1 MRHIN
6 SVARLRIARLAIAAG
21 VALFVAVPASG
32 DEFGL
37 GVAGQSAIV
46 VVGPNSS
53 ITMNSGPVTST
64 APFGDLLVGQNTT
77 VSFSGG
83 NNGGLPD
90 GLYTDGTATISGSL
104 QNPFNTFTV
113 PTSVTQ
119 SAFNSANSVASTYAA
134 MTPTQTFSTINGTQT
149 ITGNGGLNVIDVGS
163 LHQNPTLT
171 ISGTANDKFVFN
183 VSGSYN
189 TNRPM
194 ILNGVTSAQ
203 ILFNF
208 TGTSGSVFQTSGG
221 NTLFGTYLATNGG
234 NFQFSNLNLTGELI
248 NTDGHIQ
255 YVSGS
260 SSNFPFVPEP
270 SVAIGL
276 STSLLGLGFVCL
288 RRRNAKQA

>member
-1 MRHIN
+1 M
-6 SVARLRIARLAIAAG
+6 
-21 VALFVAVPASG
+21 PASA

-90 GLYTDGTATISGSL
+90 GLYTDGTASISGSL

-119 SAFNSANSVASTYAA
+119 SAFNSANSVSSTNAA
-134 MTPTQTFSTINGTQT
+134 LTPTQTFSSITGTQT
-149 ITGNGGLNVIDVGS
+149 ITGNGGLNVINVGS
-163 LHQNPTLT
+163 LQNPTLT

-194 ILNGVTSAQ
+194 ILSGVTYAQ

-208 TGTSGSVFQTSGG
+208 TGTSGNVFQTSGG

-234 NFQFSNLNLTGELI
+234 NFQFSNLNLTGQLI

-270 SVAIGL
+270 SLAISL

-288 RRRNAKQA
+288 RQRKAKQV